1 MATKISKYTFEE
13 VEGKLDII
21 KNNQGADKVLLGDGT
36 YGDYPDV
43 TQYVTVTQ
51 LESAVEEKVEQNVQ
65 TIVDTKVEEAVKDQ
79 VTEATDSD
87 IDSLFQ

>member
-1 MATKISKYTFEE
+1 MADKVSKYTFEE
-13 VEGKLDII
+13 VEKRLDTI
-21 KNNQGADKVLLGDGT
+21 KYDQGSTKVLLGDGT

-51 LESAVEEKVEQNVQ
+51 LESTVEEKVEQQ
-65 TIVDTKVEEAVKDQ
+65 IQSSVDEKVEEAVKDT
-79 VTEATDSD
+79 VTEASDDD

>member
-1 MATKISKYTFEE
+1 MADKVSKYTFEE
-13 VEGKLDII
+13 VEKRLDTI
-21 KNNQGADKVLLGDGT
+21 KYDQGSTKVLLGDGT

-51 LESAVEEKVEQNVQ
+51 LESS
-65 TIVDTKVEEAVKDQ
+65 VEEAVRDT
-79 VTEATDSD
+79 VGEASDSD